1 MYIVNYNHPD
11 GYRSSVKMGIYEIRA
26 IEKLSDKQHMS
37 IWDYLSAK
45 HKEYDSLKGEKDSFS
60 RYVVE
65 DTFKQYIEMI
75 GDDDGKSA

>member
-1 MYIVNYNHPD
+1 MYIVNYDHPD

-26 IEKLSDKQHMS
+26 IEKLADTQHKS
-37 IWDYLSAK
+37 IWDYLGDK

-65 DTFKQYIEMI
+65 DTFKQYLEMTEAEN
-75 GDDDGKSA
+75 G